1 MRETALL
8 VIACFVV
15 IIVCTMSCTD
25 QKLVNEAPPTADTVI
40 EDTMPVDTLE
50 ELISERPMPR
60 AAEELFND
68 FIFNFAANRQLQ
80 RNRIDFPLTVK
91 NGEITTTI
99 EKDDWE
105 MERFFMQ
112 QGYYTLLLDS
122 RRQLDLANDTSV
134 KTVTIEKLDLKNDVV
149 KRYNFGRNAGQW
161 RMTGLEYTPLDENVN
176 AGFLR
181 FYQRFATDSMV
192 LTSSLNDPIHFTGP
206 DPDDDF
212 SEISTEISPEE
223 WENLG
228 LDDLPNGLI
237 YNIVY
242 GQEYKRRDQKVLIMR
257 GIANGLEVELTF
269 SQISG
274 AWKLT
279 KVVE

>member
-1 MRETALL
+1 M
-8 VIACFVV
+8 
-15 IIVCTMSCTD
+15 IVWTTGCTNK
-25 QKLVNEAPPTADTVI
+25 QPEAVPPPPADTIV

-50 ELISERPMPR
+50 ELISERPMPK
-60 AAEELFND
+60 AADELFND

-80 RNRIDFPLTVK
+80 RSRIDFPLPVK

-122 RRQLDLANDTSV
+122 RKQLDMANDTSV
-134 KTVTIEKLDLKNDVV
+134 RSVTIEKLDLKNDVV

-161 RMTGLEYTPLDENVN
+161 RMTEIEYTSLDENPN
-176 AGFLR
+176 AAFLR
-181 FYQRFATDSMV
+181 FYQRFATDSTA
-192 LTSSLNDPIHFTGP
+192 LTDGLHVPIHFTGP
-206 DPDDDF
+206 DPEDD
-212 SEISTEISPEE
+212 SNEISTEISPEE
-223 WENLG
+223 WGDLG
-228 LDDLPNGLI
+228 LDDLPHGLI

-269 SQISG
+269 SRIAG